1 MHEIWNDM
9 PQKIVMDT
17 KDIGEMNVLANT
29 MIDRVKIYKPD
40 DIYLECLEVTDL
52 NINSI
57 YNFLLRNYTNYRGR
71 LNVYSKT
78 LLKFYF
84 TIHKSILLVLKD
96 QNKKII
102 AFISGVFKPLCY
114 KNLGLKI
121 YEKIAYVNFLCISN
135 DYRHLYIAPYL
146 ITQLWHFV
154 NMKGGTISIFHTQ
167 TKLPKPISVNKYYSR
182 PINIDKL
189 IKAKVFETPK
199 ENVSN
204 FITNLK
210 IRYVCNINNSQLIE
224 CNDID
229 SGKICRLLN
238 KFKQKNYI
246 IFNTCTKKYI
256 KQLIKNP
263 DFISLKINNK
273 NKICAYIDL
282 YIIKEISGQVYNNAY
297 VHNYFYPSNWNL
309 DDKYIFLES
318 VVYFLKMKN
327 VDILT
332 VPDHYMDL
340 QNKNI
345 YLKDFNIKT
354 HIFNYKMT
362 SIPERKNGIQIF

>member
-1 MHEIWNDM
+1 MHEIWNNM
-9 PQKIVMDT
+9 PQKIVINSEDV
-17 KDIGEMNVLANT
+17 GEMNVLANT
-29 MIDRVKIYKPD
+29 MIDKVKIYKPND
-40 DIYLECLEVTDL
+40 LYLECLEVTDV

-57 YNFLLRNYTNYRGR
+57 YNFLLRNYTNYQGR
-71 LNVYSKT
+71 LCVYSKA

-96 QNKKII
+96 QNNKIV
-102 AFISGVFKPLCY
+102 AFISGIFKPLCY
-114 KNLGLKI
+114 KNVNLKL

-146 ITQLWHFV
+146 ITQLWHSV
-154 NMKGGTISIFHTQ
+154 NIRGGTISIFHTQ
-167 TKLPKPISVNKYYSR
+167 TKLPKPISVNRYYSR

-199 ENVSN
+199 INTEA

-238 KFKQKNYI
+238 KFKQRNYT
-246 IFNTCTKKYI
+246 IFNICKKKYI
-256 KQLIKNP
+256 KQIIKNP

-273 NKICAYIDL
+273 NKICAYIDV

-297 VHNYFYPSNWNL
+297 IHNYFYPNTWTSHQ
-309 DDKYIFLES
+309 KYNFLES
-318 VVYFLKMKN
+318 VVYFLKIKN

-332 VPDHYMDL
+332 VPDNFMDI
-340 QNKNI
+340 QNNNL
-345 YLKDFNIKT
+345 YLKDFDINT

-362 SIPERKNGIQIF
+362 SIPESKNGIQIF